1 MKKLALIVL
10 VAILAAACQQKS
22 QFTLNGEVSP
32 ASDGKIVMFGFE
44 NGNPVPT
51 DTAVITDGKFTFTGD
66 VEIPELK
73 LLRLEG
79 QKDFISQVFV
89 EPGKINTTIFPDSLD
104 ANYTIGS
111 KSHDLFQSYMDEII
125 HFSSSERQMQ
135 NRFRD
140 AQQTG
145 DQEEMEMIMLE
156 YETMLDNTQLFAR
169 NIISQNPESPVAAYI
184 YLMNFFQEAEIEELD
199 SIVTLFAPI
208 KESEFVKTI
217 EDRAEKLRVSVVG
230 AQAPDFT
237 LNNADGEQISL
248 SSLQG
253 KYVLIDFWA
262 SWCQPC
268 MVELPNLIDLYDQYN
283 DKGFEIFGVSLD
295 RDRNAWVNT
304 VDEKNMVW
312 PNVWDME
319 GEEPAEAATLYG
331 VTGIPHTVLLDKEG
345 VIIAKNLRG
354 EELKNK
360 LEEILN

>member
-1 MKKLALIVL
+1 
-10 VAILAAACQQKS
+10 
-22 QFTLNGEVSP
+22 
-32 ASDGKIVMFGFE
+32 
-44 NGNPVPT
+44 
-51 DTAVITDGKFTFTGD
+51 
-66 VEIPELK
+66 
-73 LLRLEG
+73 
-79 QKDFISQVFV
+79 
-89 EPGKINTTIFPDSLD
+89 
-104 ANYTIGS
+104 
-111 KSHDLFQSYMDEII
+111 MDEII